1 MSVLEIT
8 PDVQVRK
15 AVSDDAAA
23 VSAILAAA
31 FHDDPV
37 GRWLIPDEARR
48 RRLFPELFRLYF
60 DAYLP
65 HEEVHVNQ
73 AATGA
78 ALWLPAGR
86 ELLDEE
92 QGERFGAAIS
102 ELAGPDAERFF
113 TLEEVFAAHLPEEPH
128 LHLQLLAV
136 RPERQGRG
144 IGSALMA
151 PVLERADRDGVPAY
165 LEATSERNRALYERY
180 GFAFRGPVPLPGG
193 PALHAMW
200 RDPR

>member
-1 MSVLEIT
+1 M
-8 PDVQVRK
+8 QVRK

-37 GRWLIPDEARR
+37 GRSLIPDEARR

-65 HEEVHVNQ
+65 HEEVHVNGD
-73 AATGA
+73 ATGA
-78 ALWLPAGR
+78 ALWLPAR
-86 ELLDEE
+86 HELLDEE

-113 TLEEVFAAHLPEEPH
+113 TWKRSSPPTS
-128 LHLQLLAV
+128 
-136 RPERQGRG
+136 RG
-144 IGSALMA
+144 SPICTCSSWPSGPSARAGASSAPTA

-165 LEATSERNRALYERY
+165 LEGHLRAVPALDERY
-180 GFAFRGPVPLPGG
+180 GFEFRGPIPLPEG